1 MFQIAN
7 VRKKRVQTEGIV
19 QKCWGSDV

>member
-7 VRKKRVQTEGIV
+7 VRKKKVQTEGIV

>member
-1 MFQIAN
+1 MFQCAN

>member
-19 QKCWGSDV
+19 QKCWGSGV